1 MTGASSGIG
10 AAAARLLRERGFE
23 VFGTSR
29 RPEQLGAGVP
39 DIRWIPMD
47 VCDEDSVREGVA
59 QVLSAVPRLDA
70 LVCNAGFGIFGSVE
84 EVSIAAA
91 KEQFETN
98 FFGTLRTLRAV
109 IPHLR
114 EARRGRIAIVG
125 SIAGRA
131 PIPFQVHYS
140 ATKAAVESLAFGLQ
154 SELHPLG
161 VQVTLIEPGDI
172 DTPFNDRMDWGD
184 TAHSAY
190 GARIRRCEEV
200 IRESLPKAP
209 PPEVVARAIHRALT
223 ARRPRVRY
231 AVGADSFLVPL
242 ARRLLPDSA
251 RAAPD
256 PLSLPGVTGPRA
268 ASPLSRILLL
278 FGGICRRVAVSGRA
292 AGGAHGPSRWR
303 RAFSATGGCNP
314 YRRSWKFRRS

>member
-1 MTGASSGIG
+1 MGTRKPSVLVTGASSGIG

-29 RPEQLGAGVP
+29 RPEQLGAGAP
-39 DIRWIPMD
+39 DVRWVPMD

-59 QVLSAVPRLDA
+59 QVLSAVPNLDA
-70 LVCNAGFGIFGSVE
+70 LVCNAGYGIFGSVE

-98 FFGTLRTLRAV
+98 FFGTLRTLRAA
-109 IPHLR
+109 IPSMR

-125 SIAGRA
+125 SLAGRA

-154 SELHPLG
+154 CELQPLG
-161 VQVTLIEPGDI
+161 VRVSLIEPGDI
-172 DTPFNDRMDWGD
+172 DTPFNDRMDWGH
-184 TAHSAY
+184 TADSVYAD
-190 GARIRRCEEV
+190 RIRRCEEV
-200 IRESLPKAP
+200 IRDSLPEAP

-242 ARRLLPDSA
+242 ARRLLPDS
-251 RAAPD
+251 
-256 PLSLPGVTGPRA
+256 LSLRLIR
-268 ASPLSRILLL
+268 SH
-278 FGGICRRVAVSGRA
+278 FRV
-292 AGGAHGPSRWR
+292 
-303 RAFSATGGCNP
+303 
-314 YRRSWKFRRS
+314 

>member
-1 MTGASSGIG
+1 VTGASSGIG
-10 AAAARLLRERGFE
+10 AATARLLRERGFE

-29 RPEQLGAGVP
+29 RPEQLGADAPEV
-39 DIRWIPMD
+39 RWIPMD

-98 FFGTLRTLRAV
+98 FFGTLRTLRAA

-140 ATKAAVESLAFGLQ
+140 ATKAAVESLA
-154 SELHPLG
+154 
-161 VQVTLIEPGDI
+161 
-172 DTPFNDRMDWGD
+172 
-184 TAHSAY
+184 
-190 GARIRRCEEV
+190 
-200 IRESLPKAP
+200 
-209 PPEVVARAIHRALT
+209 
-223 ARRPRVRY
+223 
-231 AVGADSFLVPL
+231 
-242 ARRLLPDSA
+242 
-251 RAAPD
+251 
-256 PLSLPGVTGPRA
+256 
-268 ASPLSRILLL
+268 
-278 FGGICRRVAVSGRA
+278 
-292 AGGAHGPSRWR
+292 
-303 RAFSATGGCNP
+303 ATSK
-314 YRRSWKFRRS
+314 RRSTIA

>member
-1 MTGASSGIG
+1 VGAKNPSVLVTGASSGIG

-29 RPEQLGAGVP
+29 RPEQLDAGVP
-39 DIRWIPMD
+39 DVHWIPMD
-47 VCDEDSVREGVA
+47 VCDEDSVHEGVA

-84 EVSIAAA
+84 DVSIAAA

-98 FFGTLRTLRAV
+98 FFGVLRTLRAA
-109 IPHLR
+109 IPPMR
-114 EARRGRIAIVG
+114 EARQGRIAIVG
-125 SIAGRA
+125 SLGGRA

-140 ATKAAVESLAFGLQ
+140 ATKAAVESLALGLRN
-154 SELHPLG
+154 ELFPLG
-161 VQVTLIEPGDI
+161 VRVSLIEPGDI

-184 TAHSAY
+184 GAHSAY
-190 GARIRRCEEV
+190 ADRIRRCEQV
-200 IRESLPKAP
+200 IRESLPEAP

-242 ARRLLPDSA
+242 ARRLLPDS
-251 RAAPD
+251 
-256 PLSLPGVTGPRA
+256 
-268 ASPLSRILLL
+268 LLL
-278 FGGICRRVAVSGRA
+278 LLIRSHFRV
-292 AGGAHGPSRWR
+292 
-303 RAFSATGGCNP
+303 
-314 YRRSWKFRRS
+314 